1 MTTQAGPAPD
11 HKQHAG
17 MKKMANTEQ
26 TRSKHGDRNGAEKKM
41 APGSAPM
48 ATTAVRGTGGGGDG
62 GGASNAAAWVG
73 RGGGGAQQ
81 MRLGL

>member
-1 MTTQAGPAPD
+1 
-11 HKQHAG
+11 
-17 MKKMANTEQ
+17 
-26 TRSKHGDRNGAEKKM
+26 M

-62 GGASNAAAWVG
+62 GGASSAAAWVG

-81 MRLGL
+81 TQLGLWAMAP